1 MANHLYYGNNL
12 DPPFNSQ
19 ATYNVLFRCTVGTQ
33 SQAQI
38 EVFED
43 TWHWTDEAQSAFD
56 DVMSCG
62 NTDAAEMLGPC
73 ARS

>member
-19 ATYNVLFRCTVGTQ
+19 ATYNVLFCSTIGTQ

-38 EVFED
+38 EVFAD
-43 TWHWTDEAQSAFD
+43 TTPWAKLLDNLTDIIFSGQNSLIT
-56 DVMSCG
+56 SG
-62 NTDAAEMLGPC
+62 
-73 ARS
+73 